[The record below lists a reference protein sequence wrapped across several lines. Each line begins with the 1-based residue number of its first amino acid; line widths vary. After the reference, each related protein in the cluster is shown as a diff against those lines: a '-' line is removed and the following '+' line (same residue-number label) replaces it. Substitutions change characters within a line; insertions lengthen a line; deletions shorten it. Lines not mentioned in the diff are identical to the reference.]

1 MPSQLTVT
9 AKTGPASQITAG
21 VIGPDVTNINFDLAR
36 RVVTMLVN
44 SATGPSTKEFDL
56 VGTTV
61 TTFTISGANYT
72 MVIS

>member
-1 MPSQLTVT
+1 MASQLTVT
-9 AKTGPASQITAG
+9 AKTGPAIQATSLVLG
-21 VIGPDVTNINFDLAR
+21 NVTNINFNLVQR
-36 RVVTMLVN
+36 IVTVQHTDMT
-44 SATGPSTKEFDL
+44 SPHEFDL